1 MDAPTLLLLPPSSS
15 PSLRPLSPSSSSQP
29 SPPPPPPRRPSISYR
44 IGISITDASSRQARD
59 DAWSCLV
66 ILLTFWFFASMTL
79 ILGFYGSSNLV
90 LGPNS
95 SRILRANSW
104 FVQDIQVKAEE
115 ELRHVPTLY
124 GFLEPP
130 PLDVLT
136 TWSENRNVSMPS
148 NFHQARLDGC
158 FFRVIIAFRML
169 VSITGECG
177 LHDAGMDILSQRG
190 CSSRD
195 YLQREITW
203 HIPIDPCHRA
213 RLKQILIKHP
223 DLIANTFVLGK
234 DDLVQWIE
242 RPSHPNTTLSWSL
255 IHGNGKIQQTIDKP
269 SDYYIAVGNLN
280 NIEIQVQLTFR
291 IQAVLYNTTGAY
303 YKCSLHHRFCAL
315 KLSLQR
321 ANVAILTTPAPDPTM
336 QISEW
341 YVKLSYGPR
350 WITYFAG
357 SGLMTLMI
365 FMAFQIFSSLQCDSQ
380 ENTTH
385 QTTEVTTERRPLLA
399 NKDDDSQSLG
409 SSYESVSHDEE
420 DIEEQPATGPELL
433 KDGEINNSQE
443 LCAICCDAPRDCFFL
458 PCGHCAMCFTCG
470 TR

>member
-29 SPPPPPPRRPSISYR
+29 SPHPPPPRRPSISYR

-115 ELRHVPTLY
+115 GLRLVPTLY

-148 NFHQARLDGC
+148 NFHQEWIYYLNEG
-158 FFRVIIAFRML
+158 
-169 VSITGECG
+169 
-177 LHDAGMDILSQRG
+177 SQV
-190 CSSRD
+190 
-195 YLQREITW
+195 EITYSVKS
-203 HIPIDPCHRA
+203 HGTYP
-213 RLKQILIKHP
+213 LILV
-223 DLIANTFVLGK
+223 IAQGK
-234 DDLVQWIE
+234 DNLVQWIE

-303 YKCSLHHRFCAL
+303 YKCSLHQRFCAL

-321 ANVAILTTPAPDPTM
+321 ANVAILTTPAPDP
-336 QISEW
+336 ISEW

-365 FMAFQIFSSLQCDSQ
+365 FMAFQIFSSLQCDTQ

-385 QTTEVTTERRPLLA
+385 QTAEVTTERRPLLA

-470 TR
+470 TRILDEAGICPICRRKMKKVRKIFAV

>member
-1 MDAPTLLLLPPSSS
+1 MDAPTLLLLPASSS
-15 PSLRPLSPSSSSQP
+15 PSLPPLSPSSSSQP

-44 IGISITDASSRQARD
+44 IGISITNATSRQARD

-115 ELRHVPTLY
+115 GLRLVPTLY

-148 NFHQARLDGC
+148 NFHQEW
-158 FFRVIIAFRML
+158 IY
-169 VSITGECG
+169 
-177 LHDAGMDILSQRG
+177 
-190 CSSRD
+190 
-195 YLQREITW
+195 YLNEGAQVEITYSVKS
-203 HIPIDPCHRA
+203 HGTYP
-213 RLKQILIKHP
+213 LILV
-223 DLIANTFVLGK
+223 IAQGK

-242 RPSHPNTTLSWSL
+242 RPSHPNITLSWSL

-365 FMAFQIFSSLQCDSQ
+365 FMAFQIFSSLQCDTQ

-385 QTTEVTTERRPLLA
+385 QTAEVTTERRPLLA

-470 TR
+470 TRILDEAGICPICRRKMKKVRKIFAV

>member
-115 ELRHVPTLY
+115 GLRLFPTLY

-148 NFHQARLDGC
+148 NFHQEW
-158 FFRVIIAFRML
+158 IY
-169 VSITGECG
+169 
-177 LHDAGMDILSQRG
+177 
-190 CSSRD
+190 
-195 YLQREITW
+195 YLNEGAQVEITYSVKS
-203 HIPIDPCHRA
+203 HGTYP
-213 RLKQILIKHP
+213 LILV
-223 DLIANTFVLGK
+223 IAQGK

-242 RPSHPNTTLSWSL
+242 RPSHPNITLSWSL

-303 YKCSLHHRFCAL
+303 YKCSLHQRFCAL

-321 ANVAILTTPAPDPTM
+321 ANVAILTTPAPDP
-336 QISEW
+336 ISEW

-365 FMAFQIFSSLQCDSQ
+365 FMAFQIFSSLRCDTQ

-385 QTTEVTTERRPLLA
+385 QTAEVTTERRPLLA

-470 TR
+470 TRILGEAGICPICRRKMKKVRKIFAV

>member
-1 MDAPTLLLLPPSSS
+1 MDAPTLLLLPASSS
-15 PSLRPLSPSSSSQP
+15 PSLPPLSPSSSSQP

-44 IGISITDASSRQARD
+44 IGISITNATSRQARD

-115 ELRHVPTLY
+115 GLRLVPTLY

-148 NFHQARLDGC
+148 NFHQEW
-158 FFRVIIAFRML
+158 IY
-169 VSITGECG
+169 
-177 LHDAGMDILSQRG
+177 
-190 CSSRD
+190 
-195 YLQREITW
+195 YLNEGAQVEITYSVKS
-203 HIPIDPCHRA
+203 HGTYP
-213 RLKQILIKHP
+213 LILV
-223 DLIANTFVLGK
+223 IAQGK

-242 RPSHPNTTLSWSL
+242 RPSHPNITLSWSL

-321 ANVAILTTPAPDPTM
+321 ANVAILTTPAPDP
-336 QISEW
+336 ISEW

-365 FMAFQIFSSLQCDSQ
+365 FMAFQIFSSLQCDTQ

-385 QTTEVTTERRPLLA
+385 QTAEVTTERRPLLA

-470 TR
+470 TRILDEAGICPICRRKMKKVRKIFAV

>member
-15 PSLRPLSPSSSSQP
+15 PSVRPLSPSSSSQP

-44 IGISITDASSRQARD
+44 IGISITDASSQQARD

-115 ELRHVPTLY
+115 GLRLVPTLY

-148 NFHQARLDGC
+148 NFLQEW
-158 FFRVIIAFRML
+158 IY
-169 VSITGECG
+169 
-177 LHDAGMDILSQRG
+177 
-190 CSSRD
+190 
-195 YLQREITW
+195 YLNEGAQVEITYSVKS
-203 HIPIDPCHRA
+203 HGTYP
-213 RLKQILIKHP
+213 LILV
-223 DLIANTFVLGK
+223 IAQGK
-234 DDLVQWIE
+234 DNLVQWIE
-242 RPSHPNTTLSWSL
+242 QPSHPNTTLSWSL

-321 ANVAILTTPAPDPTM
+321 ANVAILTTPAPDP
-336 QISEW
+336 ISEW

-365 FMAFQIFSSLQCDSQ
+365 FMAFQIFSSLQCDTQ

-385 QTTEVTTERRPLLA
+385 QTAEVTTERRPLLA

-470 TR
+470 TRILDEAGICPICRRKLKKVRKIFAV

>member
-115 ELRHVPTLY
+115 GLRLFPTLY

-158 FFRVIIAFRML
+158 FFRLIIAFHML
-169 VSITGECG
+169 EWIY
-177 LHDAGMDILSQRG
+177 
-190 CSSRD
+190 
-195 YLQREITW
+195 YLNEGAQVEITYSVKS
-203 HIPIDPCHRA
+203 HGTYP
-213 RLKQILIKHP
+213 LILV
-223 DLIANTFVLGK
+223 IAQGK

-242 RPSHPNTTLSWSL
+242 RPSHPNITLSWSL

-303 YKCSLHHRFCAL
+303 YKCSLHQRFCAL

-365 FMAFQIFSSLQCDSQ
+365 FMAFQIFSSLRCDTQ

-385 QTTEVTTERRPLLA
+385 QTAEVTTERRPLLA

-470 TR
+470 TRILGEAGICPICRRKMKKVRKIFAV